1 MHPEIVQEGPGSCP
15 ICGMALEPM
24 GVPPKEAE
32 NPELI
37 DFTRRLWVA
46 VPLSL
51 IIVVLDMS
59 AHVFGVDL
67 LPFMSPRPEQWLLLV
82 LATPAV
88 LWCGWPFFLRGVES
102 LRSGWLNMFTLI
114 GLGTGA
120 AYLYSLIATIVPGV
134 FPASMRDA
142 DGLVPVY
149 FDRGVRAGGESERGS
164 HQACAGRSA
173 HPRRG
178 QRAGVRSGRLD
189 RRLVADDT
197 DDRHD
202 HHGEDKDTEEPAVK
216 IEAPLLVVQAELN
229 VPGPLTRIVAPRNLM
244 ARQRGRRFHVGL
256 SHSGSPRWFS

>member
-134 FPASMRDA
+134 FPASMR
-142 DGLVPVY
+142 
-149 FDRGVRAGGESERGS
+149 
-164 HQACAGRSA
+164 
-173 HPRRG
+173 
-178 QRAGVRSGRLD
+178 
-189 RRLVADDT
+189 
-197 DDRHD
+197 
-202 HHGEDKDTEEPAVK
+202 
-216 IEAPLLVVQAELN
+216 
-229 VPGPLTRIVAPRNLM
+229 
-244 ARQRGRRFHVGL
+244 RGRPRPGL
-256 SHSGSPRWFS
+256 FRSRSSCRRRI